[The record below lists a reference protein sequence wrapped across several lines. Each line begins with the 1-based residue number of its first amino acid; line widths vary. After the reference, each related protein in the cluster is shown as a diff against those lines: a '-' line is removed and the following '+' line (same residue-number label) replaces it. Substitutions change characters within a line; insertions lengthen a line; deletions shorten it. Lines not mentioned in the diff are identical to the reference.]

1 VRHEAE
7 GRAYRYHPTV
17 DAERAGH
24 NALTRIKDAIFQGS
38 AERMFVQMV
47 ADKKLSRKELMR
59 MRELLAERLED
70 K

>member
-1 VRHEAE
+1 
-7 GRAYRYHPTV
+7 V

-24 NALTRIKDAIFQGS
+24 NALARIKDAIFQGS

-59 MRELLAERLED
+59 MRQLLAERLEET
-70 K
+70 